1 MTTLK
6 PTRFTTRYGVDHPV
20 ASAGMAFA
28 SMTPEL
34 PAAVSQAGGI
44 GSLANVGFFPPA
56 LLQQMVG
63 GIRALTAKPF
73 NINFIT
79 CFVEPAIIDMAV
91 ALKPS
96 SVSFHWGAPKPEWT
110 AALKATGIDVWE
122 QVGTVAEAV
131 RAFESGVDVVIAQG
145 SEAGGHNYGSMSTLA
160 LVPAVRHALRHQ
172 FPEAIVLAAGGIVD
186 GAGLAAA
193 LCLGAD
199 GAWVGTRFLATHESQ
214 AHPEWKRRLVAAEGF
229 ETTRTHVFG
238 RHHADFNP
246 MRVLRNRVVRE
257 WDARVA
263 DIPADNSAEI
273 EIGRMDVWGQ
283 PTALRKFQ
291 NLAPMGGREG
301 GAEGG
306 AGGDFEELP
315 LLCGEGVSGVRDIAP
330 AAEVLHRMVSEAAE
344 ILAALSPVNSNSISN
359 RKESK

>member
-1 MTTLK
+1 MQTLK
-6 PTRFTTRYGVDHPV
+6 PTRFTTRYGLDHPV

-34 PAAVSQAGGI
+34 PAAVSKAGGI

-73 NINFIT
+73 NVNFIT

-91 ALKPS
+91 VLKPS
-96 SVSFHWGAPKPEWT
+96 SVSFHWGAPKPEWV
-110 AALKATGIDVWE
+110 AALKAAGVDVWE
-122 QVGTVAEAV
+122 QVGTVADAV
-131 RAFESGVDVVIAQG
+131 RAVESGVDVVITQG

-160 LVPAVRHALRHQ
+160 LVPAVRHALPH
-172 FPEAIVLAAGGIVD
+172 AILLAAGGIVD

-229 ETTRTHVFG
+229 DTTRTHVFG

-263 DIPADNSAEI
+263 DIPSDNSGEI
-273 EIGRMDVWGQ
+273 EIGRMDVWSE
-283 PTALRKFQ
+283 PTVLRKFQ
-291 NLAPMGGREG
+291 NLAPM
-301 GAEGG
+301 AS
-306 AGGDFEELP
+306 AAGDFEELP
-315 LLCGEGVSGVRDIAP
+315 LLCGEGVSGVRDIAS
-330 AAEVLHRMVSEAAE
+330 AADVLHRMVNEAAE
-344 ILAALSPVNSNSISN
+344 VLAALVPINFNH
-359 RKESK
+359 KDSK